1 MFEAA
6 RTTAS
11 PAAIWTICIVAL
23 GCLIFWL
30 GAIAVADKYPF
41 WRHWQ
46 AQEMP
51 GPVLGGIHAAAGGR
65 SVSPSRDAPAVF
77 TEPLEV
83 PAQQGTEAAPAA
95 AGDAAT
101 ATAALPVQR
110 PGTADHPE
118 RSATGNEG

>member
-1 MFEAA
+1 MIEAV

-23 GCLIFWL
+23 GCLVFWL
-30 GAIAVADKYPF
+30 AAIAVADHYPF

-46 AQEMP
+46 AQDMP

-83 PAQQGTEAAPAA
+83 PAQRDAAPAP

-101 ATAALPVQR
+101 APGALPAQR
-110 PGTADHPE
+110 AGTADRPE
-118 RSATGNEG
+118 RSAAGNDG